1 MIFILE
7 LILNT
12 CSTIG
17 ICAIMYVIANQP
29 ITRFTVVVW
38 GITGAS
44 IRILLYAYENRTK
57 LFKKKSDEQKSCKEE
72 NNN

>member
-1 MIFILE
+1 MVFILE

-17 ICAIMYVIANQP
+17 ICTIMYVIANQP
-29 ITRFTVVVW
+29 ITRFTVIVW

-44 IRILLYAYENRTK
+44 IRILLYLYENRTE
-57 LFKKKSDEQKSCKEE
+57 LFNEKSDEQKSGKEE